1 MTTDPPT
8 ARAGRGPQIPYNGPM
23 PPCASKKSAPPVLLA
38 ALLALLAG
46 CGGGPGEPARGGGPP
61 PIVLVLVDTLR
72 DDYLG
77 AYGFEGDIS
86 PRIDELAATGVRF
99 ANSYSQAP
107 WTKPAVASLFTSL
120 YPSGHGITNH
130 EGNFAGGGT
139 GAQRLGILGDA
150 AHTLAERLQELGYR
164 TAAFVAN
171 PWLGSGYGFDQGFE
185 LYDDELAGNEVA
197 ARDVLARAQ
206 DWVDEREPGE
216 PWFLY
221 LHLMDVHGPYHA
233 ADADVERASGFA
245 GVQTPMLLSEND
257 ISLIPDY
264 LKRQPWVRS
273 REGQKVRN
281 WRARYA
287 AGVVALDRQLGE
299 FLDGL
304 DDDGW
309 LDRAWVL
316 LTSDHGE
323 ELYEHR
329 GWDHGYNLYEHQL
342 RVPLLARPPGGL
354 SAPRV
359 VGPLVRQV
367 DLLPTLVALAG
378 GGDPGRVEGRDLG
391 PLLRGEPGPGP
402 VENYASA
409 VRNKPRM
416 ASLKVGP
423 YKLIW
428 GGGSR
433 PGRLFDV
440 QEDPGEQRDLAVEHR
455 PLARELTAHLRRIS
469 EALDDDQ
476 LFVEDGGE
484 LSAKTREQLRALGYI
499 D

>member
-1 MTTDPPT
+1 MPYTPPMQPRRAT
-8 ARAGRGPQIPYNGPM
+8 ARPL
-23 PPCASKKSAPPVLLA
+23 APLA
-38 ALLALLAG
+38 LALPLLLAG
-46 CGGGPGEPARGGGPP
+46 CGDAAVAPPGDGPP

-77 AYGFEGDIS
+77 SYGFEGDIS
-86 PRIDELAATGVRF
+86 PHIDALAAEGVRF

-130 EGNFAGGGT
+130 EGNFTGGET
-139 GAQRLGILGDA
+139 AAERVGILGEA
-150 AHTLAERLQELGYR
+150 AQTLAERLQERGYT

-171 PWLGSGYGFDQGFE
+171 PWLKAGYGFEQGFD
-185 LYDDELAGNEVA
+185 LYDDTQAGNEVA
-197 ARDVLARAQ
+197 ARDVLGRAQ
-206 DWVDEREPGE
+206 EWLDAREPGE

-233 ADADVERASGFA
+233 PGRDVERASSFP

-257 ISLIPDY
+257 IALIPDY

-287 AGVVALDRQLGE
+287 AGVVSLDRQLGE
-299 FLDGL
+299 FLGGMR
-304 DDDGW
+304 DDGW
-309 LDRAWVL
+309 LERAWVL

-329 GWDHGYNLYEHQL
+329 GWDHGHNLHEHQL
-342 RVPLLARPPGGL
+342 RVPLIARPPGGL
-354 SAPRV
+354 ARPRAV
-359 VGPLVRQV
+359 EPLVRQV

-378 GGDPGRVEGRDLG
+378 GDGPGRIEGRDLG
-391 PLLRGEPGPGP
+391 PLLRAEEPGGP

-409 VRNKPRM
+409 VRDKPRM
-416 ASLKVGP
+416 AALNVGP

-433 PGRLFDV
+433 PGRLFDLAA
-440 QEDPGEQRDLAVEHR
+440 DPGETTDLAVERR
-455 PLARELTAHLRRIS
+455 PLARELTAHLRRIAA
-469 EALDDDQ
+469 ALDDDR

-484 LSAKTREQLRALGYI
+484 LSAETREQLRALGYI
-499 D
+499 E